1 MVNPMMMIIPGMNSP
16 SDVPGNMVHPAWRKV
31 LDLAPDVKLKR
42 YQNVPTEPMDTDQK
56 VIIIE

>member
-1 MVNPMMMIIPGMNSP
+1 MMIIPGMNSP
-16 SDVPGNMVHPAWRKV
+16 RDVPGNMVHPAWRKV

-56 VIIIE
+56 VSIIE